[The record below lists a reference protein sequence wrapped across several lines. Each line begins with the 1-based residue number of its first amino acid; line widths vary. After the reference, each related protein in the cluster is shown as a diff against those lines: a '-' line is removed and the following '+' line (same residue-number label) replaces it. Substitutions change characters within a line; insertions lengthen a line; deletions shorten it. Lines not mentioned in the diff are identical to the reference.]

1 MIIYYCWQKTSTLI
15 AAVCGTV
22 YLDTGFIHEEP
33 TIYIHA
39 YHKGIANSQHFF
51 TDFLQIVNAS
61 SCTIRPRAWE
71 RAHAYVH
78 T

>member
-33 TIYIHA
+33 TIYMPIIKALLIHN
-39 YHKGIANSQHFF
+39 I
-51 TDFLQIVNAS
+51 FLLIS
-61 SCTIRPRAWE
+61 SR
-71 RAHAYVH
+71 
-78 T
+78 